1 VGGCVLAGRY
11 LLPRDQLLQ
20 VEEDE
25 EAGDD
30 VIQYRLDVLVLF
42 VKYRAS
48 TQSLYVKKVRAKERL
63 ERGAPSSA
71 GNP

>member
-20 VEEDE
+20 VEDE
-25 EAGDD
+25 EANDG

-48 TQSLYVKKVRAKERL
+48 TQSLYVKKVRVWR
-63 ERGAPSSA
+63 RRI
-71 GNP
+71 